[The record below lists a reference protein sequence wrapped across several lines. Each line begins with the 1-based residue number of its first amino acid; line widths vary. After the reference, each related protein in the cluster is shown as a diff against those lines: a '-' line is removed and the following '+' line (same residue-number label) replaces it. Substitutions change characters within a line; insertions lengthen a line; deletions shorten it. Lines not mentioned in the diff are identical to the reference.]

1 MVLRHRRHQERRTL
15 LEIRNGPKPA
25 LQLRPNLG
33 VQRTLLIVRMMLVS
47 RSMVVCHGV
56 LRRFTHAEFAFEIGS
71 GLLTEVRRLQSLLGE
86 RDKAIQDMKEEKDDL
101 DKTIESLRSGLR
113 SQEQSAG
120 VFQLY
125 FCRGCVFILPVDKFK
140 EENWNLEV
148 TLQELRAQLSD
159 SQASTQRLESE
170 HKRLTKLLAAARE
183 GADQTKTENEKLKAT
198 FDEFKAKH
206 ETDIAQARKTV
217 AGLQRDKSDLQQSL
231 DALKVEMQR
240 NARRLPK
247 FGSPLTPNG
256 AHTGPNTPRDDE
268 DDPFSPTHTVASTRN
283 RKQHDTSALFPADE
297 LGFLDVS
304 PDASPLRPVL
314 APNHPSNE
322 IEALQQRLVH
332 AQRQISTLKGSLQRE
347 KEMRL
352 EAVRKS
358 ADSPGFGPFD
368 GDEENAPESESSPP
382 QRKLTPFRVGARGRS
397 RRGRGSLLARLGQAA
412 RSPTRSEYDDDEAP
426 NFSNPPPIPH
436 MPDHFQDTHGEASDR
451 EVHEDEDEPNLAEM
465 SPSVHAALKRVSVEG
480 MDPAFAN
487 ILRRSSSSA
496 SLQKSPMRRV
506 LSKATRGG
514 TFPRRRGGGAY
525 QQPRPPSL
533 VGQPELLAAELGIGM
548 DPTSEIDLTP
558 LNEEKN
564 TIETTEIGIQTENE
578 ELTIRAPTPPPPVPI
593 RVHPPTSEIAIQA
606 DPEPEP
612 KPITVD
618 SGMQTLPEVLPIL
631 SDVAIQWSPAPTPM
645 KEMEIQTLPATKSEM
660 QTQTPRLLTTE
671 IEVQTPWPP
680 VLPLDSNDP
689 SMLSISSSSRRT
701 ITLSNASRS
710 TVTPRA
716 LPGALYREDSGE
728 DTITYRQSL
737 YQTDDDDEYDG
748 NETETGAETET
759 DADDYEDARLNNGSA
774 TPASSNDT
782 DEDVDP
788 RDTFDLVT
796 PLSHAA
802 SASQDDF
809 HSIMTVTDNDYSSDS
824 DSDESL
830 RAARISSRQGAPVS
844 PSDPALTPAGPPIER
859 LVEPVPRPIYAESSV
874 ETDAEVEVPK
884 PVYASISIATEV
896 PETPKP
902 IYASVATET
911 EAPEEPEVVPVSPEP
926 ESESE
931 PEPVVEPVIEPVY
944 IPPPPPK
951 PELKEISIQTD
962 EWVPPAP
969 PSVPIPIPETAPVP
983 VTIPT
988 PAPAP
993 VPIPV
998 PIPTPPVETPPI
1010 PTTSLP
1016 VSPKSGF
1023 LYRVGPSN
1031 QQFQLVSPLSSPNI
1045 SVPSPIPTPA
1055 PQETSIRDPNATI
1068 LARTRSAHHDR
1079 RQSIESTLS
1088 ASIEDAPRARVLS
1101 APVDKSRPPMM
1112 VLPPPPKLPPPPTGA
1127 MGPPNFVPERPP
1139 GRPLSP
1145 PPPELIHRATSPA
1158 FGSALSVPNRNVFGT
1173 RQHGSSM
1180 PPSQIG
1186 MRQPPS
1192 TSSFRSAINTATY
1205 SQQSIAGPSVRRKH
1219 MSSTSLGSSHRSSL
1233 SSDNHVFMDA
1243 SNLQHRRMGSVGQPS
1258 GGETTDP
1265 NIIHSI
1271 TQTMIGEFLYKYP
1284 RKTIGKGY
1292 GDRRHKRFF
1301 WVHPYTKT
1309 LYWSSADP
1317 GSSSVSESSAK
1328 SGQCDVFSKL
1338 NYPHFFLQHISR
1350 MSDLS

>member
-1 MVLRHRRHQERRTL
+1 
-15 LEIRNGPKPA
+15 
-25 LQLRPNLG
+25 
-33 VQRTLLIVRMMLVS
+33 
-47 RSMVVCHGV
+47 
-56 LRRFTHAEFAFEIGS
+56 
-71 GLLTEVRRLQSLLGE
+71 
-86 RDKAIQDMKEEKDDL
+86 MKEEKDDL

-113 SQEQSAG
+113 AQEQSAG
-120 VFQLY
+120 ELQVLFYLE
-125 FCRGCVFILPVDKFK
+125 CALILPADKFK

-148 TLQELRAQLSD
+148 ALQELRVQLSD

-170 HKRLTKLLAAARE
+170 QKRLTKVLASARE
-183 GADQTKTENEKLKAT
+183 GGDQTKTENEKLKVA

-297 LGFLDVS
+297 LGFLDTS
-304 PDASPLRPVL
+304 PDPSPLRPVL

-322 IEALQQRLVH
+322 IEALQQRLAH

-358 ADSPGFGPFD
+358 ADSPGYPPFD
-368 GDEENAPESESSPP
+368 GDEENAPEGDPSPP
-382 QRKLTPFRVGARGRS
+382 QRKVTPFRVGSRGKT

-426 NFSNPPPIPH
+426 PNSGTPPPLPH
-436 MPDHFQDTHGEASDR
+436 MPDHFQDTHEEVSDR
-451 EVHEDEDEPNLAEM
+451 EDHDDEDEQNPVNM
-465 SPSVHAALKRVSVEG
+465 SPSVHAASKRVSVEG

-487 ILRRSSSSA
+487 VLRRSSSTA

-506 LSKATRGG
+506 LSRTTRGG
-514 TFPRRRGGGAY
+514 TFPRRRGGAAY
-525 QQPRPPSL
+525 QEPRPPSL
-533 VGQPELLAAELGIGM
+533 VGHPELLAAELGIGM
-548 DPTSEIDLTP
+548 DSTGEIDLTP
-558 LNEEKN
+558 LNEEN
-564 TIETTEIGIQTENE
+564 NSVETTEIGIQTEYE
-578 ELTIRAPTPPPPVPI
+578 EPAIRAPTPPPPVPI
-593 RVHPPTSEIAIQA
+593 RVHPPTSDMAVQV

-612 KPITVD
+612 KPVTVD
-618 SGMQTLPEVLPIL
+618 SQTQTAPEVFPIL
-631 SDVAIQWSPAPTPM
+631 SDAAIQWSSAPLSF
-645 KEMEIQTLPATKSEM
+645 KEMEAQTVPTVKSEM
-660 QTQTPRLLTTE
+660 ETQTPRHLTAEVE
-671 IEVQTPWPP
+671 IQTPRHPTIP
-680 VLPLDSNDP
+680 LNSNNASTLPIPSN
-689 SMLSISSSSRRT
+689 SRRS
-701 ITLSNASRS
+701 ITLSNASRF
-710 TVTPRA
+710 TITPGS

-728 DTITYRQSL
+728 DTITYSPSL
-737 YQTDDDDEYDG
+737 YQTDSEDEDDG
-748 NETETGAETET
+748 NETETGVDTET
-759 DADDYEDARLNNGSA
+759 DADDYQDARATIGLA
-774 TPASSNDT
+774 TPASFNDP
-782 DEDVDP
+782 DEYVDS
-788 RDTFDLVT
+788 RETLDLAG
-796 PLSHAA
+796 PLSHIA

-830 RAARISSRQGAPVS
+830 RGARMSSRRGASVS
-844 PSDPALTPAGPPIER
+844 PSDVVPTPIEPPAQR
-859 LVEPVPRPIYAESSV
+859 AVEPAPRPTYAESSV
-874 ETDAEVEVPK
+874 ETDAEVEVPR
-884 PVYASISIATEV
+884 PVYASISVATEV

-902 IYASVATET
+902 AYASVAIET
-911 EAPEEPEVVPVSPEP
+911 DTPEEPEVVPEVEIVSPVP
-926 ESESE
+926 ELE
-931 PEPVVEPVIEPVY
+931 PEPVSVPRS
-944 IPPPPPK
+944 PPK
-951 PELKEISIQTD
+951 TELKEISVQTD

-969 PSVPIPIPETAPVP
+969 ISVPVP
-983 VTIPT
+983 VPEVPVPETKPV
-988 PAPAP
+988 PATTSGS

-998 PIPTPPVETPPI
+998 PVPSPFPASIPTPPAETAPVS
-1010 PTTSLP
+1010 TSSQP

-1031 QQFQLVSPLSSPNI
+1031 QQFQLVSPLSSPNT
-1045 SVPSPIPTPA
+1045 SVPSPLPTPA
-1055 PQETSIRDPNATI
+1055 PQETSLRDPNATI

-1088 ASIEDAPRARVLS
+1088 AAVDDAPRARVLS

-1112 VLPPPPKLPPPPTGA
+1112 VLPPPPKQPPPPSGS
-1127 MGPPNFVPERPP
+1127 MGPPNFLPDRPP

-1145 PPPELIHRATSPA
+1145 PPPELLQRATSPA

-1180 PPSQIG
+1180 PPSQTG

-1192 TSSFRSAINTATY
+1192 TGSFRSAINAATY

-1233 SSDNHVFMDA
+1233 SSDHHVFMD
-1243 SNLQHRRMGSVGQPS
+1243 SSTLQHQRMGSAVQPS
-1258 GGETTDP
+1258 EETTDP
-1265 NIIHSI
+1265 NIIHAI

-1292 GDRRHKRFF
+1292 GERRHKRFF

-1328 SGQCDVFSKL
+1328 SGQYDVHFQVGYPNFPLAYIESVRSVLDPNPMPPGLHQYSVIVSTPNREMKFTAPTKERHDIWL
-1338 NYPHFFLQHISR
+1338 NVCPPFL
-1350 MSDLS
+1350 

>member
-1 MVLRHRRHQERRTL
+1 
-15 LEIRNGPKPA
+15 
-25 LQLRPNLG
+25 
-33 VQRTLLIVRMMLVS
+33 
-47 RSMVVCHGV
+47 
-56 LRRFTHAEFAFEIGS
+56 
-71 GLLTEVRRLQSLLGE
+71 
-86 RDKAIQDMKEEKDDL
+86 MKEEKDDL
-101 DKTIESLRSGLR
+101 DKTIEVCGRGLELKSRVQVNSGCCFVG
-113 SQEQSAG
+113 SE
-120 VFQLY
+120 
-125 FCRGCVFILPVDKFK
+125 CVLIIPLDKFK

-170 HKRLTKLLAAARE
+170 NKRLTKLLAAARE
-183 GADQTKTENEKLKAT
+183 GTDQTKTENEKLKVA

-231 DALKVEMQR
+231 DTLKAEMQR

-268 DDPFSPTHTVASTRN
+268 DDPFSPAHTVASTRN
-283 RKQHDTSALFPADE
+283 RKQHDTSALFPVDE
-297 LGFLDVS
+297 LGFLDTS
-304 PDASPLRPVL
+304 PDPSPLRPII

-368 GDEENAPESESSPP
+368 GDEENPPEGESSPP
-382 QRKLTPFRVGARGRS
+382 QRKPTPFRVGGRGKS

-426 NFSNPPPIPH
+426 NSSTPPPMPH
-436 MPDHFQDTHGEASDR
+436 MPDHFQDANEEISDH
-451 EVHEDEDEPNLAEM
+451 EDNEDEDESNPVNM
-465 SPSVHAALKRVSVEG
+465 SPSVHAASKRVSVEG

-487 ILRRSSSSA
+487 ILKRSSSSA
-496 SLQKSPMRRV
+496 SMQKSPMRRA

-514 TFPRRRGGGAY
+514 TFPRRRGGTAY
-525 QQPRPPSL
+525 QQPRPSSL
-533 VGQPELLAAELGIGM
+533 VGQPELLAAELGIGI
-548 DPTSEIDLTP
+548 DSTGEIDLTP
-558 LNEEKN
+558 LNEEN
-564 TIETTEIGIQTENE
+564 NIVDTTEVAIQTEYE
-578 ELTIRAPTPPPPVPI
+578 ELAIRAPMPPPVPI
-593 RVHPPTSEIAIQA
+593 RVHPPTSEMAVQV

-618 SGMQTLPEVLPIL
+618 SETQTLPEVLPVF
-631 SDVAIQWSPAPTPM
+631 SDAAIQWSPARPPV
-645 KEMEIQTLPATKSEM
+645 KEVE
-660 QTQTPRLLTTE
+660 TQTPRLLTAE
-671 IEVQTPWPP
+671 VEVQTPRPP
-680 VLPLDSNDP
+680 SLPLDPID
-689 SMLSISSSSRRT
+689 SILPIPRNSRRT
-701 ITLSNASRS
+701 ITLSNASRL
-710 TVTPRA
+710 TVTPRT

-728 DTITYRQSL
+728 NTITYGRL
-737 YQTDDDDEYDG
+737 LHQTDDMDEDDG
-748 NETETGAETET
+748 NETETGVDTET
-759 DADDYEDARLNNGSA
+759 DADDYQDARASIGLA
-774 TPASSNDT
+774 TPGSFNDA
-782 DEDVDP
+782 DEYVDP
-788 RDTFDLVT
+788 RDTLDSVS
-796 PLSHAA
+796 PLSHVA

-809 HSIMTVTDNDYSSDS
+809 HSIFTVTDNDYSSDS
-824 DSDESL
+824 DDSL
-830 RAARISSRQGAPVS
+830 RATRRTSRRGVSVS
-844 PSDPALTPAGPPIER
+844 PSNAVPTPIESP
-859 LVEPVPRPIYAESSV
+859 VERPVERAPRAIYAESSV
-874 ETDAEVEVPK
+874 ETDAQVEVPK
-884 PVYASISIATEV
+884 PVYASISVAAGIS
-896 PETPKP
+896 ETPKP
-902 IYASVATET
+902 TYASVAIET
-911 EAPEEPEVVPVSPEP
+911 DILEEPEVVPVSPEP
-926 ESESE
+926 E
-931 PEPVVEPVIEPVY
+931 PVIEPVHV
-944 IPPPPPK
+944 PLPPPK

-962 EWVPPAP
+962 EWVPTVPASIPIPAP
-969 PSVPIPIPETAPVP
+969 EIAPVPATTPTSLPVPVPIPIPPIEAS
-983 VTIPT
+983 PT
-988 PAPAP
+988 PSTSQQPA
-993 VPIPV
+993 
-998 PIPTPPVETPPI
+998 
-1010 PTTSLP
+1010 
-1016 VSPKSGF
+1016 SPKPGF

-1031 QQFQLVSPLSSPNI
+1031 QQFQLVSPLSSPST
-1045 SVPSPIPTPA
+1045 SVPPPGPIPA

-1088 ASIEDAPRARVLS
+1088 AAVEEAPRARVLS

-1112 VLPPPPKLPPPPTGA
+1112 VLPPPPKQPPPPTGS
-1127 MGPPNFVPERPP
+1127 MGPPNFIPDRPP

-1145 PPPELIHRATSPA
+1145 PPPELVQRATSPA
-1158 FGSALSVPNRNVFGT
+1158 FGSALSIPNRNIFGT

-1180 PPSQIG
+1180 PPSQTG

-1219 MSSTSLGSSHRSSL
+1219 ISSTSLGSSHRSSL
-1233 SSDNHVFMDA
+1233 SSDNHVFMDS
-1243 SNLQHRRMGSVGQPS
+1243 SNLQHQLPGSIGQPN
-1258 GGETTDP
+1258 GGDTTDP

-1284 RKTIGKGY
+1284 RKAIGKGY
-1292 GDRRHKRFF
+1292 GERRHKRFF

-1328 SGQCDVFSKL
+1328 SGRYTLLFKVEPPS
-1338 NYPHFFLQHISR
+1338 
-1350 MSDLS
+1350 

>member
-1 MVLRHRRHQERRTL
+1 VLFHREC
-15 LEIRNGPKPA
+15 
-25 LQLRPNLG
+25 
-33 VQRTLLIVRMMLVS
+33 VLIFL
-47 RSMVVCHGV
+47 
-56 LRRFTHAEFAFEIGS
+56 A
-71 GLLTEVRRLQSLLGE
+71 
-86 RDKAIQDMKEEKDDL
+86 DK
-101 DKTIESLRSGLR
+101 
-113 SQEQSAG
+113 
-120 VFQLY
+120 Y
-125 FCRGCVFILPVDKFK
+125 K

-159 SQASTQRLESE
+159 SQASAQRLDSE
-170 HKRLTKLLAAARE
+170 TKRLTKLLAAARE
-183 GADQTKTENEKLKAT
+183 STDQTKTENEKLKVA

-268 DDPFSPTHTVASTRN
+268 DDPFSPAHTAASTRN

-297 LGFLDVS
+297 LGFLDTS
-304 PDASPLRPVL
+304 PDPSPLRPVI

-322 IEALQQRLVH
+322 IEALQQRLAH

-358 ADSPGFGPFD
+358 VDSPGYGPFE

-382 QRKLTPFRVGARGRS
+382 QRRLTPFRVGGRGKS
-397 RRGRGSLLARLGQAA
+397 RRGHNSLLARLGQAA

-426 NFSNPPPIPH
+426 NFGTPPPMPH
-436 MPDHFQDTHGEASDR
+436 MPGDFQEEASDR
-451 EVHEDEDEPNLAEM
+451 EDHEDEDEPNPVNM
-465 SPSVHAALKRVSVEG
+465 SPSVHAASKRVSVEG

-487 ILRRSSSSA
+487 VLKRSSSSA

-514 TFPRRRGGGAY
+514 TFPRRRGGAAY

-548 DPTSEIDLTP
+548 DSTGEIDLTP
-558 LNEEKN
+558 LNEENN
-564 TIETTEIGIQTENE
+564 TVETAEIAIQTEYE
-578 ELTIRAPTPPPPVPI
+578 EPTIRAPTPPPIPI
-593 RVHPPTSEIAIQA
+593 RVHPPTSEIAVQV

-612 KPITVD
+612 KPTTVD
-618 SGMQTLPEVLPIL
+618 SETQTLPEVLPVL
-631 SDVAIQWSPAPTPM
+631 SDAAIQWSPIPPPAQE
-645 KEMEIQTLPATKSEM
+645 KE
-660 QTQTPRLLTTE
+660 TQTPRLLTAEVE
-671 IEVQTPWPP
+671 IQTPRPP
-680 VLPLDSNDP
+680 ALTLDSTNSP
-689 SMLSISSSSRRT
+689 MLSMQRGSRRT
-701 ITLSNASRS
+701 VTLSNASRF
-710 TVTPRA
+710 TVTPGS
-716 LPGALYREDSGE
+716 LPGALYREDSDE
-728 DTITYRQSL
+728 NTITYHHSL
-737 YQTDDDDEYDG
+737 YRTDDEDEDDG
-748 NETETGAETET
+748 NETETGVETET
-759 DADDYEDARLNNGSA
+759 DADDYQDARASIGLA
-774 TPASSNDT
+774 TPGSFNDA
-782 DEDVDP
+782 DEYVDP
-788 RDTFDLVT
+788 RDTLS
-796 PLSHAA
+796 LSHVA
-802 SASQDDF
+802 SSSQDDF

-824 DSDESL
+824 DDSF
-830 RAARISSRQGAPVS
+830 RATRMSSHQGVSAS
-844 PSDPALTPAGPPIER
+844 PSDAVPTPIESPVER
-859 LVEPVPRPIYAESSV
+859 LVGSAPRPIYAESSV
-874 ETDAEVEVPK
+874 ETDAQVEVSK
-884 PVYASISIATEV
+884 PAHASVSVATEV
-896 PETPKP
+896 IESPKP
-902 IYASVATET
+902 TYASVAIET
-911 EAPEEPEVVPVSPEP
+911 DISEPEVVLASPEP
-926 ESESE
+926 E
-931 PEPVVEPVIEPVY
+931 PQPILEPVHI
-944 IPPPPPK
+944 PPPPK
-951 PELKEISIQTD
+951 PELREISIQTD
-962 EWVPPAP
+962 EWVPPIP
-969 PSVPIPIPETAPVP
+969 ISVPVPIPEIASVP
-983 VTIPT
+983 ATIST
-988 PAPAP
+988 LAPAS

-998 PIPTPPVETPPI
+998 PIPTPPVETPTT
-1010 PTTSLP
+1010 PTTSSQP
-1016 VSPKSGF
+1016 VSPKPGI

-1031 QQFQLVSPLSSPNI
+1031 QQFQLVSPLSSPNTSI
-1045 SVPSPIPTPA
+1045 PSPSSTPA

-1079 RQSIESTLS
+1079 RQSIESALS
-1088 ASIEDAPRARVLS
+1088 AAVDDAPRARVLS

-1112 VLPPPPKLPPPPTGA
+1112 VLPPPPRQPPPPTGF
-1127 MGPPNFVPERPP
+1127 MGPPTFIPDRPP

-1158 FGSALSVPNRNVFGT
+1158 FGSALTIPNRNVFST

-1180 PPSQIG
+1180 PPSQTG

-1192 TSSFRSAINTATY
+1192 TSSFRSAINTAAY

-1233 SSDNHVFMDA
+1233 SSDNHVFMDS
-1243 SNLQHRRMGSVGQPS
+1243 SNLQHQRTGSVGQPS

-1265 NIIHSI
+1265 NVIHAI

-1284 RKTIGKGY
+1284 RKAIGKGY

-1328 SGQCDVFSKL
+1328 SG
-1338 NYPHFFLQHISR
+1338 
-1350 MSDLS
+1350 